1 MKAGNALL
9 KNCMITAFWLCVW
22 QGLSMLVGNP
32 LLLPAPLVVVHRL
45 WALMGTGSF
54 WAMVGASLLRILCG
68 TVVAVVLGTL
78 LAVVCCRWRLVN
90 DLFSPLLTII
100 KSTPVASFII
110 LLLIWVGR
118 DILPAVIVIL
128 MVLPVIW
135 GNVCAGI
142 RNTDPLLLR
151 TATVFHFPLL
161 RKLRRVWIPSV
172 MPHFLSACRTSLGL
186 AWKSGIAAE
195 VLTVPVMSIGKQL
208 MESKLY
214 WEVVDLFAWTLVVI
228 VCSLM
233 IEKVLMAAIGRLG
246 RAYQTGGEPK

>member
-78 LAVVCCRWRLVN
+78 LAVVCCRWQLVN

-100 KSTPVASFII
+100 KSTPVVSFII

-118 DILPAVIVIL
+118 DILPAVVVIL
-128 MVLPVIW
+128 VVLPVIW

-195 VLTVPVMSIGKQL
+195 VIAIVAGSIGEQL
-208 MESKLY
+208 YSGKLY
-214 WEVVDLFAWTLVVI
+214 FESDALLGWTLLI
-228 VCSLM
+228 VLISVAV
-233 IEKVLMAAIGRLG
+233 ERLFMLILT
-246 RAYQTGGEPK
+246 RTFARLERL